1 MYNGPICPQPASAAR
16 TAENTAVVSVRCMG
30 DPVSGFMPGAYAV
43 YYPAGELSDFSF
55 GRL

>member
-1 MYNGPICPQPASAAR
+1 
-16 TAENTAVVSVRCMG
+16 VSVRCMG

>member
-30 DPVSGFMPGAYAV
+30 DPVSGLMPAAYAV
-43 YYPAGELSDFSF
+43 YYPAGELSDFSL